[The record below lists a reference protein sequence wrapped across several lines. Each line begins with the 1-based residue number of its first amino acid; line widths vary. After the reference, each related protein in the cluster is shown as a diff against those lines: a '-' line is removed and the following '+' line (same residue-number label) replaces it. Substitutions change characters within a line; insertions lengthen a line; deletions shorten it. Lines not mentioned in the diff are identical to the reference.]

1 MQRYN
6 GTDYSAT
13 HGTDSAL
20 SSVTHDL
27 DENHN
32 LSDDIGENCEEL
44 RYCDNCGKL
53 MKKGYYLDGY
63 YACSDECCLALYDG
77 DKQLMQ
83 EDLSYAGESNSEYYY
98 TEWET
103 FSYEPK

>member
-1 MQRYN
+1 
-6 GTDYSAT
+6 
-13 HGTDSAL
+13 
-20 SSVTHDL
+20 
-27 DENHN
+27 
-32 LSDDIGENCEEL
+32 
-44 RYCDNCGKL
+44 